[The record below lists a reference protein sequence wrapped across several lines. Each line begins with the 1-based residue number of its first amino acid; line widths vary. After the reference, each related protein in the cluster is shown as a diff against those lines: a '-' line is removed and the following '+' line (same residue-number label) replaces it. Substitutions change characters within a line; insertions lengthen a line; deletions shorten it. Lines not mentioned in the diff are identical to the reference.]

1 MGVDIGTH
9 HATAH
14 IEMQKRANA
23 TTLSIDQR
31 EKVSFN
37 VSLPLSCYKV
47 MIPNLLALLMLV
59 ATYYPATLQA
69 NEDIL
74 RVAAATSS
82 VNATGDSGST
92 ESSSSTQQ
100 YGPTK
105 QGETLAQV
113 AQQVS
118 TDASITNEQMMW
130 ALYTANPKAFEKGKL
145 NRLRAGVYLT
155 VPSPEQA
162 RRIDAKIAHREIENR
177 TAPPKP
183 KPRVAKSSKTSELD
197 AQIEEAKRERED
209 IAKEQE
215 FLKARLKEME
225 AKIQTLLRE
234 NAERDAKLRAQSAPP
249 K

>member
-1 MGVDIGTH
+1 M
-9 HATAH
+9 
-14 IEMQKRANA
+14 
-23 TTLSIDQR
+23 TLNS
-31 EKVSFN
+31 
-37 VSLPLSCYKV
+37 
-47 MIPNLLALLMLV
+47 LALLVLV
-59 ATYYPATLQA
+59 AAYHPATLQA

-74 RVAAATSS
+74 HVAATTSS
-82 VNATGDSGST
+82 VSATGDPAST
-92 ESSSSTQQ
+92 GPSSSAQK

-118 TDASITNEQMMW
+118 TDASINNEQMMW

-155 VPSPEQA
+155 VPTPEQA
-162 RRIDAKIAHREIENR
+162 RSVDAKIAHREIESR

-183 KPRVAKSSKTSELD
+183 KPRAVKSSKTSELD
-197 AQIEEAKRERED
+197 AQIEEAKRERD
-209 IAKEQE
+209 DVAKEQE